1 MRMRFTRQGNNQP
14 MLRGPAHGAA
24 RVLRLVWLVPVLLV
38 TTSWCARTM
47 ADSGTMDDRAA
58 LFDYLLKATM
68 ERSAFSPFKPRDIA
82 SDEHIT
88 EAEYIRGAMLA
99 HRDEFL
105 AADTD
110 AKLYYAL
117 VKLTC
122 ARWDGHLNRIR
133 LVPGGIQPFTAQ
145 TQGGDTAPLKFKPD
159 YTNRAAMFLFVS
171 DFASDLARI
180 AGPNAKRTPELGDK
194 LVGVNGQPAE
204 VYLKRLGQFVGKSSH
219 RAFWWD
225 LAYRVSRRTR
235 HIAPSLFNGDRV
247 TFELETRKRVR
258 YTLTLPYLKEES
270 IDWAGYDD
278 EYTSGELAELI
289 FQDPN
294 FIHTTHQVALSLARY
309 RGFQHVFS
317 RPAFDLYV
325 STSQKVFLLQ
335 GHSFF
340 SKTIVADLDHLMA
353 HARTNDRLD
362 YAVIYDLTR
371 GGGGDFEEYALQRLQ
386 SRPVKIMFGNLR
398 ISDITTPLALQLRD
412 RAMKAVA
419 QAADPAPPIL
429 AREVTMPDS
438 GRNLIDWLDKDLASA
453 IRAGQAYTNNVQF
466 KNQFLPTTSD
476 GYLYPAKEHF
486 TGPMVL
492 LTAPSACSGADQFAA
507 MFIDNELGL
516 SIGMPEGGCSN
527 TWEWDET
534 LKFPISGKPVAGFSW
549 TVGQSIRPNGEV
561 LEGNSAV
568 PRMFVP
574 LTRDNYAKY
583 YDILLGHA
591 LSYIEKQRAT
601 EVREPSRFE
610 RITHQGSP

>member
-1 MRMRFTRQGNNQP
+1 MPRR
-14 MLRGPAHGAA
+14 PACG
-24 RVLRLVWLVPVLLV
+24 RRRVWLVPALIV
-38 TTSWCARTM
+38 TLGWCASAM
-47 ADSGTMDDRAA
+47 ADPGTREDRAA
-58 LFDYLLKATM
+58 LFDYILKATM
-68 ERSAFSPFKPRDIA
+68 ERTAFSPTKPRDIA

-88 EAEYIRGAMLA
+88 EAEYVRGAMLA
-99 HRDEFL
+99 HREEFL

-133 LVPGGIQPFTAQ
+133 LVPGGIQPFAAP
-145 TQGGDTAPLKFKPD
+145 TQEGYTAPLKFKPD
-159 YTNRAAMFLFVS
+159 YSNKAAMFLFVS
-171 DFASDLARI
+171 DFARDLVHI
-180 AGPNAKRTPELGDK
+180 AGPTARRTPELGDK

-204 VYLKRLGQFVGKSSH
+204 VYLQRLGQFVGKSSH
-219 RAFWWD
+219 RAYWWD
-225 LAYRVSRRTR
+225 LAYRASRRSR
-235 HIAPSLFNGDRV
+235 HIAPSLFNGNRV
-247 TFELETRKRVR
+247 TFELETRKKVR

-278 EYTSGELAELI
+278 EYTSGELADLI
-289 FQDPN
+289 LQDPN
-294 FIHTTHQVALSLARY
+294 FIHKTHQVALSLARY

-340 SKTIVADLDHLMA
+340 PKTIVADLDHLMTF
-353 HARTNDRLD
+353 ARTNARLD

-386 SRPVKIMFGNLR
+386 SRPFKIMFGNLR
-398 ISDITTPLALQLRD
+398 ISDITTALALQLRD
-412 RAMKAVA
+412 RAIKAVA
-419 QAADPAPPIL
+419 QTADSPPPIL
-429 AREVTMPDS
+429 ARDISMPDS
-438 GRNLIDWLDKDLASA
+438 GRNLIDWLDSDVASA
-453 IRAGQAYTNNVQF
+453 IRARQAYTNDVQF
-466 KNQFLPTTSD
+466 KSQFLPRTSD
-476 GYLYPAKEHF
+476 GYLYPANEHF

-527 TWEWDET
+527 TWEWDEI
-534 LKFPISGKPVAGFSW
+534 LKFPISGKPVALFSW

-568 PRMFVP
+568 PQVFVP
-574 LTRDNYAKY
+574 LTRNNYAKY

-591 LSYIEKQRAT
+591 LRYIEKQRAAK
-601 EVREPSRFE
+601 VREPSKLE
-610 RITHQGSP
+610 RITQHRGFSARRVDTN